1 MGYSKRNP
9 GYTGYWA
16 GMFLIDSGLSA
27 GPALALL
34 LKKQVK
40 TRIKISGLLF
50 SFMLSNA
57 VYKIILSAIR
67 LSIF

>member
-34 LKKQVK
+34 LKKTGK
-40 TRIKISGLLF
+40 NT
-50 SFMLSNA
+50 
-57 VYKIILSAIR
+57 YKNQWAT
-67 LSIF
+67 F